1 MAQDNTN
8 NYVIS
13 DVSGSLVRTA
23 LNSVLQAVAT
33 NNSGGTPP
41 AANDHQ
47 WFANTATN
55 KLSFKDAST
64 GNNATTNYFNIANL
78 DGGLFVDDPSTFE
91 ADVIFQ
97 GDNGSSNFQIIY
109 DSSANSNKGALI
121 AKDETRI
128 SLGTDEDFVM
138 THALGLNFLGSGTDS
153 PVLISGKTSNAAAT
167 AAIELLTA
175 PSTGTAEKA
184 YQGYLNGGQHLYFDN
199 SEKLK
204 TISTGIMVTGSVST
218 QDINMSNLESTPNE
232 VDGTQGSWSIQ
243 EGANDLFLINRLNS
257 KKYKINLTEV
267 T

>member
-8 NYVIS
+8 NYVVS
-13 DVSGSLVRTA
+13 DLSGAQVRASINTTF
-23 LNSVLQAVAT
+23 QAIAT
-33 NNSGGTPP
+33 NNSGSTPP

-47 WFANTATN
+47 WFANTSTN
-55 KLSFKDAST
+55 KLSFKDATT

-78 DGGLFVDDPSTFE
+78 DGGLFVDDPSTFN
-91 ADVIFQ
+91 ADVTFQ
-97 GDNGSSNFQIIY
+97 GDNGSSSFQIVY

-138 THALGLNFLGSGTDS
+138 THTLGLNLFGSNTNT
-153 PVLISGKTSNAAAT
+153 PVLISGKTTNAAVT
-167 AAIELLTA
+167 AAVELLTA

-204 TISTGIMVTGSVST
+204 TTANGITVTGAVTT
-218 QDINMSNLESTPNE
+218 QDINMSNINSLPNE
-232 VDGTQGSWSIQ
+232 VDNTQGSWSIQ
-243 EGANDLFLINRLNS
+243 EGKNDLFLINRLS
-257 KKYKINLTEV
+257 GKKYKFNLTEV
-267 T
+267 